1 MDILDKLH
9 TEHEKVK
16 GLLSQMVESEDAQ
29 ERKDLFE
36 EFKDALVRHAR
47 AEEKIMYDP
56 MIALDEEEPEE
67 QGDEGYIEHE
77 LVDVMLKKLDKARD
91 KGSIEWTAGIKV
103 VKELVNHHI
112 KEEEG
117 SFFQTMKDNFSK
129 EEREAMDVKFEAR
142 KKQVKVP

>member
-9 TEHEKVK
+9 TEHETVK
-16 GLLSQMVESEDAQ
+16 GLLSRMVDSEDAQ
-29 ERKDLFE
+29 ERKALFE

-47 AEEKIMYDP
+47 AEEKVMYDP
-56 MIALDEEEPEE
+56 MIALHEEEPEQ

-91 KGSIEWTAGIKV
+91 KASIEWTAGIKV

-112 KEEEG
+112 KEEEE
-117 SFFQTMKDNFSK
+117 SFFQTVKDNFSE
-129 EEREAMDVKFEAR
+129 EEREAMNEKFEAR
-142 KKQVKVP
+142 KKRVKVP

>member
-16 GLLSQMVESEDAQ
+16 GLLSQMVDSEDAQ
-29 ERKDLFE
+29 ERKELFE

-47 AEEKIMYDP
+47 AEEKVMYDP

-91 KGSIEWTAGIKV
+91 KASIEWTAGIKV

-117 SFFQTMKDNFSK
+117 SFFQTVKDNFSK
-129 EEREAMDVKFEAR
+129 EEREAMDQKFEAR
-142 KKQVKVP
+142 KKRVKVP